1 MFAGDA
7 INPGFWAFTSP
18 GLTLSG
24 YAELWL
30 DLAVRLDG
38 YERIWISH
46 HRHPLPIEW
55 IGAFAAAL
63 NAAVDI
69 VGGLPETVHIFK
81 YDDEKFGAIRI
92 FAYPSQMR

>member
-1 MFAGDA
+1 M
-7 INPGFWAFTSP
+7 WAFTSP

-30 DLAVRLDG
+30 DLAARLAG
-38 YERIWISH
+38 FERIWISH

-63 NAAVDI
+63 KAAAPERSKPLDI

-81 YDDEKFGAIRI
+81 YADEKFGAIRI